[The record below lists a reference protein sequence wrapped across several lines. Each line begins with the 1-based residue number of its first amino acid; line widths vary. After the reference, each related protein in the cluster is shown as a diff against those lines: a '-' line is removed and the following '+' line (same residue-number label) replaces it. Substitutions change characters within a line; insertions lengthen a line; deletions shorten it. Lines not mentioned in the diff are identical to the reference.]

1 MSKPVQDPVSPVVVR
16 SKGSLL
22 HTIRAVAWSFIGIRK
37 NSGYQEDL
45 AKLNPLHVV
54 AVAIA
59 GVVLFILAL
68 IFFVNWVVAK

>member
-1 MSKPVQDPVSPVVVR
+1 MSEPAAIER
-16 SKGSLL
+16 KGSLL
-22 HTIRAVAWSFIGIRK
+22 RTVRAVLWSFVGIRK

-59 GVVLFILAL
+59 AVVLFITGLM
-68 IFFVNWVVAK
+68 FFVNWVVAK